1 MENTC
6 LNQVQEPARNGYM
19 PLLVLGYTWEI
30 SSQNISRLE
39 NGAEVTHALLIQ
51 RLLLPTQTEETS
63 FRINNAMD

>member
-1 MENTC
+1 
-6 LNQVQEPARNGYM
+6 M

-30 SSQNISRLE
+30 SPQNISRLE